1 MKENPIIQAAGLDK
15 KYSEV
20 HAVKAVDFS
29 IHEGEIF
36 SLLGPNGAGKS
47 TTISMLTT
55 LLKPTGGDAVIKG
68 SSVTKNPMEVKK
80 LLGVVPQDLALYQ
93 DLNAVQNLRFWGK
106 LYGLRGSDLGQRIER
121 VLEMVGLSE
130 RQKQRVDKFSGGMKR
145 RLNIA
150 AALLHDPEIIIMD
163 EPTVGIDPQSRRHIL
178 DNVKKL
184 NQAGKTVLYTTHY
197 MEEAQ
202 ELSHN
207 IAIMDHGNIVAYGT
221 HEELVRRIGEQDRI
235 VLTVSA
241 QTQQHTHEISEK
253 WQSVTGVRAVTQN
266 ENEVIVLA
274 DDSNKV
280 LPDLFEIATRE
291 ESRITSVDIMEPNLE
306 AVFLHLTG
314 HSLRD

>member
-68 SSVTKNPMEVKK
+68 SSVTKSPMEVKK